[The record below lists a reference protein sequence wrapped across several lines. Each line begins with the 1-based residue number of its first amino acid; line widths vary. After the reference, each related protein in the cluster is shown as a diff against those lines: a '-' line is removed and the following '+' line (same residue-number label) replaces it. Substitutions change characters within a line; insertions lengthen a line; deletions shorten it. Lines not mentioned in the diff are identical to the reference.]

1 MSFFFVHIFSYLLL
15 HHLLIT
21 IKAEEVA
28 ASSNTS
34 HTDLQI
40 SQSLEE
46 TIRQKHEVQFHYKI
60 AAHQKGHLTCEVM
73 LKTDAKKAITKFSNR
88 SLSHVYLRCPQV
100 PTGICYV
107 DCIPAC
113 SYDEVKGCVVPPSIS
128 SVIEDCQ
135 FEVLPESDKIIL
147 DYTIAMEALDRTG
160 EWNCEY
166 QGISAP
172 RSLKLQASPTLPHLI
187 KNSATSSV
195 TSLLTTTTTATTIP
209 STTPAPPTTP
219 LIFIYRPPPPPTS
232 IRQIRPKSDYGRKKD
247 VQRSIKSTMKHT
259 MAMLLQQP
267 LSSLAT

>member
-28 ASSNTS
+28 VSSSAS

-40 SQSLEE
+40 SQSLEA
-46 TIRQKHEVQFHYKI
+46 TVRQKHEVQFHYRI
-60 AAHQKGHLTCEVM
+60 AAHQKGHLTCEV
-73 LKTDAKKAITKFSNR
+73 LLRTDAKKAITKFGNQ

-113 SYDEVKGCVVPPSIS
+113 SYDEVKGCVVPPSLS

-135 FEVLPESDKIIL
+135 FEILPESDKIIL

-160 EWNCEY
+160 DWNCEY

-172 RSLKLQASPTLPHLI
+172 RSLKLQASPTLP
-187 KNSATSSV
+187 
-195 TSLLTTTTTATTIP
+195 
-209 STTPAPPTTP
+209 
-219 LIFIYRPPPPPTS
+219 F
-232 IRQIRPKSDYGRKKD
+232 
-247 VQRSIKSTMKHT
+247 
-259 MAMLLQQP
+259 
-267 LSSLAT
+267 